1 MAKKKIEDN
10 KKRKNNTKN
19 SKKKINKS
27 KITGLILL
35 VLIVSFL
42 VYATYEIIKLVA
54 VPTNTFII
62 ENGSISSEESV
73 IGYVIREERTVKGAN
88 YKNGMVQIK
97 TEGEKVAKG
106 ENIFRYY
113 GAKEEDI
120 KQKIAE
126 INENIQKAISGQ
138 TQFLTSDINAIDN
151 QIANKIE
158 GISEE
163 NEIQKIKEHKKDIDT
178 YITKKSKITG
188 DLSQA
193 GSYINQLI
201 QEKNKYDEELKKNSE
216 YVTAPMSGVV
226 SYRIDNLEEVLTP
239 NNFENLDKEFLEELG
254 LKTGQIVSSNSEMGK
269 IINNYECYIAT
280 IMESKEAKES
290 QIGNKVT
297 LRLSTQEN
305 ITATIEYK
313 KEKDNYV
320 LLILKINNCVE
331 KLIDYR
337 KISIDVIW
345 WEYGGLKVPK
355 SAIIY
360 DNGLS
365 YIVRNRGG
373 YLSKILVK
381 ISKEGENYCI
391 ISNYDSKELKE
402 LGFTTAEIN
411 NMKQVTIY
419 DEIVLNPDLK
429 SLE

>member
-163 NEIQKIKEHKKDIDT
+163 NEIQKIREHKKDIDT
-178 YITKKSKITG
+178 YITKKSKIAG

>member
-163 NEIQKIKEHKKDIDT
+163 NEIQKIREHKKDIDT
-178 YITKKSKITG
+178 YITKKSKIAG

-411 NMKQVTIY
+411 NIKQVTIY

>member
-1 MAKKKIEDN
+1 MTKKEIKNN
-10 KKRKNNTKN
+10 KKRKNNTKS
-19 SKKKINKS
+19 SKKNINKN

-35 VLIVSFL
+35 VLIALVL

-62 ENGSISSEESV
+62 ENGSISSEES
-73 IGYVIREERTVKGAN
+73 ITGYVIREEKTVKGAN

-113 GAKEEDI
+113 GANEEDL

-126 INENIQKAISGQ
+126 INENIQKAIAGQ
-138 TQFLTSDINAIDN
+138 AEFLTSDISAIDN

-158 GISEE
+158 GISQE
-163 NEIQKIKEHKKDIDT
+163 NDVQKIREHKKDIDT
-178 YITKKSKITG
+178 YITKKSKIAG
-188 DLSQA
+188 ELSQA
-193 GSYINQLI
+193 GSYINGLI

-216 YVTAPMSGVV
+216 YVIAPMSGVV

-239 NNFENLDKEFLEELG
+239 NNFEMLDKKFLEDLG

-269 IINNYECYIAT
+269 VINNYECYIAT
-280 IMESKEAKES
+280 IMESNEAKEA
-290 QIGNKVT
+290 QVDDKVT
-297 LRLSTQEN
+297 LRLATQDN
-305 ITATIEYK
+305 VTATIEYK
-313 KEKDNYV
+313 AEKDNYV
-320 LLILKINNCVE
+320 LLIFKINNCVE

-345 WEYGGLKVPK
+345 WKYEGLKVPK

-373 YLSKILVK
+373 YLNKILVK
-381 ISKEGENYCI
+381 ICKEGENYCI

-402 LGFTTAEIN
+402 LGFTTTEIN
-411 NMKQVTIY
+411 NMRQVTIY
-419 DEIVLNPDLK
+419 DEIVLNPDLENVK
-429 SLE
+429 

>member
-163 NEIQKIKEHKKDIDT
+163 NEIQKIREHKKDIDT
-178 YITKKSKITG
+178 YITKKSKIAG

-290 QIGNKVT
+290 QVGDKVT

>member
-10 KKRKNNTKN
+10 KKKKNNTKN

-163 NEIQKIKEHKKDIDT
+163 NEIQKIREHKKDIDT
-178 YITKKSKITG
+178 YITKKSKIAG

-290 QIGNKVT
+290 QVGDKVT

>member
-163 NEIQKIKEHKKDIDT
+163 NEIQKIREHKKDIDT

-411 NMKQVTIY
+411 NIKQVTIY